1 VEFDTPFIMTENL
14 YPEISKVGSLTKAL
28 DNEFEKIHSSLTC
41 TIDDDLEKLP
51 FAYARVEKDNRY
63 SQIYLA
69 AKEKLFLS
77 DFWRDGVCLA
87 HGNTESINE
96 LAKVLDYWLSSDT
109 ATKSLTDKF
118 QFVTANEKATAFDEK
133 REVEYTW
140 NLILND
146 NSRADIRSFVELA
159 INDTVLSKLF
169 PFTSLTRLC
178 FSRCTG
184 YPYTHDTPIIIP
196 ISADTYEVRLSN
208 NDVIGR
214 GTAQE
219 ALAMVKLNLPLDI
232 KPAINGTA
240 DDLKNCT

>member
-1 VEFDTPFIMTENL
+1 MTEDL

-28 DNEFEKIHSSLTC
+28 DDEFERIHSSLTC
-41 TIDDDLEKLP
+41 TVDGDLDRLP
-51 FAYARVEKDNRY
+51 FAYARVEKGNRY

-87 HGNTESINE
+87 HGNTKDINQ
-96 LAKVLDYWLSSDT
+96 LVKVLDYWLCSNND
-109 ATKSLTDKF
+109 TKSLTENF
-118 QFVTANEKATAFDEK
+118 NFVSANEKAIAFDEK

-140 NLILND
+140 NYILND

-159 INDTVLSKLF
+159 ISDTILSKLF

-184 YPYTHDTPIIIP
+184 YPYTHDTPIVIP
-196 ISADTYEVRLSN
+196 ISADTYEVRLSDN
-208 NDVIGR
+208 NLVGR
-214 GTAQE
+214 GTALE
-219 ALAMVKLNLPLDI
+219 ALKMVKSSLPLDI
-232 KPAINGTA
+232 KAAISGTA
-240 DDLKNCT
+240 EDLENCT

>member
-1 VEFDTPFIMTENL
+1 MTENL

-28 DNEFEKIHSSLTC
+28 DYEFEKIHSSLIC
-41 TIDDDLEKLP
+41 TIDDLDKLP

-77 DFWRDGVCLA
+77 EFWRDGVCLA
-87 HGNTESINE
+87 HGNTEDINE
-96 LAKVLDYWLSSDT
+96 LARVLDYWLSSDND
-109 ATKSLTDKF
+109 TKSLADKF
-118 QFVTANEKATAFDEK
+118 EFVTANEKAIAFDEK

-140 NLILND
+140 NSILND

-159 INDTVLSKLF
+159 VNDPVLSKLF

-184 YPYTHDTPIIIP
+184 YPYTHDTPIVIP
-196 ISADTYEVRLSN
+196 ISVDTYEVRLSD
-208 NDVIGR
+208 NDLVGKGNAR
-214 GTAQE
+214 E
-219 ALAMVKLNLPLDI
+219 VLAMVKSNLPLNI
-232 KPAINGTA
+232 KPAISGTA
-240 DDLKNCT
+240 EDLENCT

>member
-1 VEFDTPFIMTENL
+1 MTENL

-28 DNEFEKIHSSLTC
+28 NNEFEKIRCSLTC
-41 TIDDDLEKLP
+41 TIYDDLHKLP

-63 SQIYLA
+63 SQVYLA
-69 AKEKLFLS
+69 AKQKLFLS

-96 LAKVLDYWLSSDT
+96 LAKVLDYWLSSDND
-109 ATKSLTDKF
+109 TKSLRNKF
-118 QFVTANEKATAFDEK
+118 QFVTANEKAVAFDEK

-146 NSRADIRSFVELA
+146 NSRADIRNFVELA

-169 PFTSLTRLC
+169 PFASLTRLC

-184 YPYTHDTPIIIP
+184 YPYTHDTPIVIP
-196 ISADTYEVRLSN
+196 ISADIYEVRLSN
-208 NDVIGR
+208 NDVVGR
-214 GTAQE
+214 GTAQK
-219 ALAMVKLNLPLDI
+219 ALAMVKSNLPLDI
-232 KPAINGTA
+232 KPAISGTA
-240 DDLKNCT
+240 NDLENFT